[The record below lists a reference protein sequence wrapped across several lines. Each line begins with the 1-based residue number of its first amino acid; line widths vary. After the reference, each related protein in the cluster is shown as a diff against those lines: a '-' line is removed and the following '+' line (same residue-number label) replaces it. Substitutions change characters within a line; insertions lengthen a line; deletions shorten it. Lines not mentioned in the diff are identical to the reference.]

1 MEPERKL
8 SAESRPIL
16 QEGIGLVLFRWS
28 ALQLAVENEWGSC
41 RKAEQLVA
49 DIFSWFNHSTGFN
62 REFEPFYVEDLEDTL
77 TKATLSLNT
86 MTEDGSIEEV
96 AEKLMIMYEE
106 CLDCNFKSI
115 ESLKEANQRKV
126 AVPHVREV
134 ANDDDDD
141 SDEDNDDGDHSMG
154 NDDSSNMMVD
164 IPEAHSNLNP
174 VNVSGNEPTPKPAA
188 EAEDGWEVVGARK
201 HRGKRN

>member
-49 DIFSWFNHSTGFN
+49 DIFSWFNHSTAKN
-62 REFEPFYVEDLEDTL
+62 QLHLQPLEI
-77 TKATLSLNT
+77 
-86 MTEDGSIEEV
+86 DGQFTV

>member
-8 SAESRPIL
+8 SAESGLIL
-16 QEGIGLVLFRWS
+16 QEGIGLVLSRWS
-28 ALQLAVENEWGSC
+28 ALQLAVENEWGSLS
-41 RKAEQLVA
+41 E
-49 DIFSWFNHSTGFN
+49 
-62 REFEPFYVEDLEDTL
+62 EPFYVEDLEDTL
-77 TKATLSLNT
+77 TKDTLSLNT